1 MVKVSASILSADFAH
16 IAEEVAEVE
25 AAGVDSL
32 HIDVMDGH
40 YVPNI
45 TMGPAVVRGI
55 TSVATVPCEAHLMI
69 TDPGKY
75 APEFAKAGVS
85 AISFHPEV
93 VGNPAAML
101 SQIRGLGVAAGV
113 AVNPDSDVAS
123 FEKLFAASDFVVVM
137 TVFPGF
143 SGQAFIESALENV
156 RAVARVFDSEI
167 AVDGGVSPQTAG
179 RVAAAGGNVLV
190 AASAIFGQ
198 ADRAAAVR
206 ALRAAAESGE
216 N

>member
-69 TDPGKY
+69 MDPGKY

-190 AASAIFGQ
+190 AASAIFRQ

>member
-1 MVKVSASILSADFAH
+1 MVKVSASILSADFAR
-16 IAEEVAEVE
+16 IAEEIAEVE

-55 TSVATVPCEAHLMI
+55 TSAATVPCEAHLMI

-75 APEFAKAGVS
+75 APEFVRAGVS

-93 VGNPAAML
+93 TRDPFGTL
-101 SQIRGLGVAAGV
+101 SQIRDLGVAAGV

-123 FEKLFAASDFVVVM
+123 FGEFFAASDFVVVM

-156 RAVARVFDSEI
+156 RAVARVFDGDI
-167 AVDGGVSPQTAG
+167 AVDGGVSPRTAG

-190 AASAIFGQ
+190 AASAIFKQ
-198 ADRAAAVR
+198 TDRVAAVG
-206 ALRAAAESGE
+206 ALRTAAGSGG